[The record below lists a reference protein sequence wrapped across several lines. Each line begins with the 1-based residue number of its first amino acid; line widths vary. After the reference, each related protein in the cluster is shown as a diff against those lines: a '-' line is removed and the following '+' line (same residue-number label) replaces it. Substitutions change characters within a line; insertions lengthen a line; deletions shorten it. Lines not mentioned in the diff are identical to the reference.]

1 MALLLRG
8 MGGNANKLLV
18 VGFGNQIPLAL
29 IDAAL
34 LGDTDADA
42 AWNSRRRKPWEQE
55 LWWSDTQTYTIRAGM
70 VGVNKKEIY
79 IPTYKT
85 ISKTVYDD
93 PLIGPKIH
101 AEYKWSKRFKAGL
114 SNILINALRV
124 IRNDKGSGRE

>member
-1 MALLLRG
+1 
-8 MGGNANKLLV
+8 MGGNANNLLV
-18 VGFGNQIPLAL
+18 AGFGNQVPLVL
-29 IDAAL
+29 VDAEL
-34 LGDTDADA
+34 LGDTDSDA
-42 AWNSRRRKPWEQE
+42 AYDARRRRKPWEQE

-85 ISKTVYDD
+85 ISKTIYDD
-93 PLIGPKIH
+93 PLTRPKIH